1 MSKVGDPLPGDSK
14 CVWEWLGVMPW
25 EPVSDDCP
33 EGMSCSPPAAP
44 GSLIGEKETTLCELD
59 D

>member
-1 MSKVGDPLPGDSK
+1 MKVNDPQPGDSK
-14 CVWEWLGVMPW
+14 CVWVWIGFPPW
-25 EPVSDDCP
+25 EPESDDCP
-33 EGMSCSPPAAP
+33 EGMSCSPPPNA